1 VLCSSMW
8 RYVGCLLMLCT
19 VALDRGHAAGL
30 SPRCVDPP
38 SNSAP
43 FFAAEQA
50 QTAPTAVETS
60 IWKTITVGGSKGV
73 NAIREAMETAPCRIQ
88 IGDDANEILGRQA
101 FPFIKKPV
109 ELDLVVLSVFE
120 LGFGDRDS
128 RKAVQVPLHEIYAR
142 AAALGFD
149 LCPAEVGPA
158 LRLNYLDQPLGEFLH
173 IAMKPVARYT
183 GELVSFT
190 VGAGGAELLLIGGS
204 GDPDVMYPAVVRFV
218 FVRPRA
224 DTIVSGAPRENAES
238 LAKR

>member
-1 VLCSSMW
+1 MLRSIIW
-8 RYVGCLLMLCT
+8 RCARNLV
-19 VALDRGHAAGL
+19 VIVPIALHAGHAIGRSLTECAH
-30 SPRCVDPP
+30 SPEMR
-38 SNSAP
+38 SN
-43 FFAAEQA
+43 AEQTH
-50 QTAPTAVETS
+50 TAPTALETP

-73 NAIREAMETAPCRIQ
+73 NAIRAAMETAPCRMS
-88 IGDDANEILGRQA
+88 IGDDADEILGRPA
-101 FPFIKKPV
+101 FPFVKKPV
-109 ELDLVVLSVFE
+109 EFDLVVLSVFE
-120 LGFGDRDS
+120 LGFGDQAS
-128 RKAVQVPLHEIYAR
+128 RKAVQVSLHEIYAR

-158 LRLNYLDQPLGEFLH
+158 LRLNYLDQPVGEFLH

-190 VGAGGAELLLIGGS
+190 VGAGGAELLLVGAN

-238 LAKR
+238 FAKR

>member
-1 VLCSSMW
+1 
-8 RYVGCLLMLCT
+8 MLCT
-19 VALDRGHAAGL
+19 VALDTGHAAEQ
-30 SPRCVDPP
+30 SARCQNPP
-38 SNSAP
+38 SSSAP
-43 FFAAEQA
+43 VFAAGQA
-50 QTAPTAVETS
+50 QTAPTARETP
-60 IWKTITVGGSKGV
+60 IWKTVTVGGSKGV
-73 NAIREAMETAPCRIQ
+73 NAIRQAMETAPCRIQ
-88 IGDDANEILGRQA
+88 IGDDANEILGRPA

-120 LGFGDRDS
+120 LGFGDQAS
-128 RKAVQVPLHEIYAR
+128 RKAVEVSLHEIYTR
-142 AAALGFD
+142 AAAQGFD

-190 VGAGGAELLLIGGS
+190 IGAGGAELLLVGGN
-204 GDPDVMYPAVVRFV
+204 GDPDVMYPTVVRFV

-224 DTIVSGAPRENAES
+224 DTIVSDAPRENAES

>member
-1 VLCSSMW
+1 MLSSVVWRCARHLVAVLPLA
-8 RYVGCLLMLCT
+8 LLT
-19 VALDRGHAAGL
+19 GQAAGQ
-30 SPRCVDPP
+30 SPRCPNP
-38 SNSAP
+38 TSNSAP

-50 QTAPTAVETS
+50 PTAPTSLETP

-88 IGDDANEILGRQA
+88 IGDDANEILGRPA

-120 LGFGDRDS
+120 LGFGDQAS
-128 RKAVQVPLHEIYAR
+128 RKAVQVSLHEIYAR

-190 VGAGGAELLLIGGS
+190 VGAGGAELLLIGGN
-204 GDPDVMYPAVVRFV
+204 GDPDVMYPPVVRFV

-224 DTIVSGAPRENAES
+224 DTIVSSASRENAES